1 MLVQPKR
8 QRFVRTFSVLSA
20 TWAKAWVVFFLYF
33 CRMEQSINITLLPL
47 QDTDR
52 EQFILDN
59 QRAFKYGAM
68 EEFGMRDDRMEE
80 GEEVISRKTIERC
93 MDSEQAETYR
103 IVHDG
108 EVVGGLIL
116 QIDKQNAK
124 GELEILFIK
133 PEAHSKGLGQAA
145 WKAVEAMHP
154 EIRVWETMTPYFE
167 KRNIH
172 FYVNRLGFHIVE
184 FWNKYQHGPAMPDD
198 IDENWSEE
206 DEMFLFRKIINN
218 SNTEKK

>member
-1 MLVQPKR
+1 MDVKL
-8 QRFVRTFSVLSA
+8 
-20 TWAKAWVVFFLYF
+20 
-33 CRMEQSINITLLPL
+33 IPL
-47 QDTDR
+47 RDDDR
-52 EQFILDN
+52 EQFIIDN
-59 QRAFKYGAM
+59 QWAFKYGAQ
-68 EEFGMRDDRMEE
+68 EEMTEQREQSQARLNYAESRRNSSEAQFGMRDDRTEE

-93 MDSEQAETYR
+93 LDGEQAEAYR

-108 EVVGGLIL
+108 EIVGGMIL
-116 QIDKQNAK
+116 QIDRQNAK

-133 PEAHSKGLGQAA
+133 PEVHSKGLGQAA

-184 FWNKYQHGPAMPDD
+184 FWNKYQHGPAVPDD
-198 IDENWSEE
+198 IEENWSED
-206 DEMFLFRKIINN
+206 DEMFFFKKIIN
-218 SNTEKK
+218 TESV